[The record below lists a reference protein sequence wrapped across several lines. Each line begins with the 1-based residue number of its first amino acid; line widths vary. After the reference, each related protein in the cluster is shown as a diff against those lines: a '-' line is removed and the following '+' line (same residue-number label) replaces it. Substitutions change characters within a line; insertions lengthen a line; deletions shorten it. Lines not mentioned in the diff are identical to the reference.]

1 MPPAPLIVLVAG
13 EASGDAL
20 GAALIEALKRRH
32 PEARFAGIGGPR
44 MRDAGFDAWWDIA
57 ELSVMGLG
65 EVLRHLPR
73 LLGLRRRLAERI
85 IASQPAVVIGID
97 APDFNLGLE
106 QRLRAA
112 GLSTIHYVSPT
123 VWAWRSGRAERIGR
137 SASLVLCL
145 FPFEPAF
152 YAGHGVAA
160 RYTGH
165 PLADSIPMDQPQA
178 PARQTMGLP
187 AQASVVAL
195 LPGSRGSEVSRL
207 SAPMLDAA
215 LELARRHPGMRF
227 VAAMASAQVRG
238 LFEAELARRPG
249 LDCLL
254 LDGQAQQAMVAADVV
269 VCASG
274 TATLECLLVKR
285 PMVVV
290 YRVSALTAVLARSLR
305 LIKSRFVSLPNVLA
319 GEALVPELLQEE
331 VTGPNI
337 AAAVDAWL
345 ADVEGRQRLHQRFVE
360 LHGSLRCQA
369 ADTAAAEVTAFL
381 GRQGHAPHAA

>member
-20 GAALIEALKRRH
+20 GAALIEALKHRF

-44 MRDAGFDAWWDIA
+44 MQAAGFEAWWDIA

-73 LLGLRRRLAERI
+73 LLGLRRQLAERI
-85 IASQPAVVIGID
+85 IARAPMVVIGID

-106 QRLRAA
+106 QRLRTA
-112 GLSTIHYVSPT
+112 GLPTIHYVSPT
-123 VWAWRSGRAERIGR
+123 VWAWRSGRVERIGR

-152 YAGHGVAA
+152 YAGHGVEA

-165 PLADSIPMDQPQA
+165 PLADTIPMDQPQA
-178 PARQTMGLP
+178 PARQAIGLP
-187 AQASVVAL
+187 AQALVVAL

-207 SAPMLDAA
+207 AAPMLDAA
-215 LELARRHPGMRF
+215 VELASRHPGMRL
-227 VAAMASAQVRG
+227 VAPMASAHARE
-238 LFEAELARRPG
+238 LFTAELARRPG

-254 LDGQAQQAMVAADVV
+254 LDGQAQQAMAAADVV

-290 YRVSALTAVLARSLR
+290 YRVSALTSALARSLR
-305 LIKSRFVSLPNVLA
+305 LIKSKFVSLPNVLA
-319 GEALVPELLQEE
+319 GEALVPELLQEQ

-337 AAAVDAWL
+337 AAAVEAWL
-345 ADVEGRQRLHQRFVE
+345 ANAEGRQRLHQRFVQ

-381 GRQGHAPHAA
+381 GRQGHAPGAG